1 MTDANLEISKKI
13 IKRENE
19 LLGKLASVHQHGMKI
34 ADAGVKLDDTSKRSE
49 GMMILLLTS
58 QSYRVSN
65 LCGKYN
71 NAFFIQSIIKDRSI
85 DNDLLSNA
93 INELVNMNKR
103 DLIFSIDEIIE
114 TGLEMTSM
122 HSVVSQDSRE
132 IILEYCQALRDFKFL
147 VNGKSGQDFTTED
160 AKWI

>member
-1 MTDANLEISKKI
+1 MSDANLEISSKI
-13 IKRENE
+13 ITKERE
-19 LLGKLASVHQHGMKI
+19 LFDKLHSVHELGMKI
-34 ADAGVKLDDTSKRSE
+34 SNAGVKLDDTSKRSE

-85 DNDLLSNA
+85 DNDLLSDA

-103 DLIFSIDEIIE
+103 DLIFNIDEIIE

-122 HSVVSQDSRE
+122 HSVLSQDSRE